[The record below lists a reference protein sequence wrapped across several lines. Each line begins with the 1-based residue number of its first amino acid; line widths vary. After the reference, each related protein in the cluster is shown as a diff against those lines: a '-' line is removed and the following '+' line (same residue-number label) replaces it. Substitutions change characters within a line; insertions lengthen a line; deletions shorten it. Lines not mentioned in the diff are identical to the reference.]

1 MGGVPVPLFGKARTL
16 WRGARRIRKTAGA
29 TVALSRPGQS
39 ALCDV
44 GERILADKERIVRR
58 TLDRF
63 REQLVGWQDVDEAV
77 IEATRAFT
85 LRNVESFVR
94 ELERDEPV
102 GDELLQAARGV
113 AARRFHQGV
122 TFEGL
127 MRAGRLGAETLWE
140 SVLAASRPDH
150 PSEREAALAI
160 ASRVWRHFD
169 TVATAMGHAYLDE
182 VTDRGLLGHDLLD
195 GLLAGRGDDEPVR
208 RIARVLHRRLAESYI
223 VVLVRFEQPLEDGA
237 PRNDRAVDQ
246 MLPAVR
252 TALHPCD
259 GSLLIGIRQ
268 GDVVALRPTAGPGEL
283 ETVRRE
289 CEQFSR
295 AVSFEMSIGVS
306 GWQRGPHAVATAYA
320 EAREALEIAS
330 GTGITGRAVTLDDVL
345 VDHMLRASPHAR
357 RILERTLRPIIDYDD
372 AHHSHLLPTLRAY
385 VEAGAN
391 LTRSAAAL
399 KVHPN
404 TVVYR
409 LRRIA
414 ELSGRA
420 PSSMADLQVL
430 FLALRLRE
438 LSARSE

>member
-1 MGGVPVPLFGKARTL
+1 MAV
-16 WRGARRIRKTAGA
+16 
-29 TVALSRPGQS
+29 SQS
-39 ALCDV
+39 ALRDV
-44 GERILADKERIVRR
+44 GERILADKERIIRS

-63 REQLVGWQDVDEAV
+63 REELVGWQDVDDEV
-77 IEATRAFT
+77 IVATRAFMR
-85 LRNVESFVR
+85 RNIESFVR

-102 GDELLQAARGV
+102 SDDLLQAARAV

-127 MRAGRLGAETLWE
+127 LRASRLSAETLWD

-160 ASRVWRHFD
+160 AGHVWRHFD
-169 TVATAMGHAYLDE
+169 TVTTVMGHAYLDE
-182 VTDRGLLGHDLLD
+182 MTDRGLLGHDLLD
-195 GLLAGRGDDEPVR
+195 ALLAGRGDEEPVR
-208 RIARVLHRRLAESYI
+208 RIARLLHRRLADSYI

-237 PRNDRAVDQ
+237 LRNDRAVDQ

-252 TALHPCD
+252 AALHPCD

-283 ETVRRE
+283 ETVRHE
-289 CEQFSR
+289 CEQLNR
-295 AVSFEMSIGVS
+295 AVPFEMSIGVS
-306 GWQRGPHAVATAYA
+306 GWQPGPRAVATAYA
-320 EAREALEIAS
+320 EAREALEIAA
-330 GTGITGRAVTLDDVL
+330 GIGITGRAVTLDDVL
-345 VDHMLRASPHAR
+345 VDHMLRSSPHAQ
-357 RILERTLRPIIDYDD
+357 RILERTLRPLIDYDD
-372 AHHSHLLPTLRAY
+372 AHHSQLLPTLRAY

-438 LSARSE
+438 LSAPAE